1 MAARCRQRTA
11 TVGPGSAR
19 AARSDAGGFPD
30 ARTALSRGPAAPA
43 TRRVELVGAGARH
56 HARAARR
63 RDAAAGR
70 ASPGRP
76 AGGLQPVAPQRAAA
90 AHGTAQEP
98 CRAGG
103 AARAEASRG
112 AGAGGEDPLA
122 HDPRGQHAPAARR
135 AGRAAVNAPRG
146 RILLVDDDPSLM
158 RLLVLRLEAEG
169 FEVVTAASGTEAL
182 QRLRGRP
189 VELMI
194 SDLRMEGMD
203 GIELFEHV
211 QHYYPGLPVI
221 IITAQGSIPDAVA
234 ATQKGVFG
242 FLTKPI
248 EREQLK
254 SLIERALS
262 VSAASRP
269 PATQGGWR
277 DHVQSRSQVMERLL
291 QTAQQV
297 ASSNIS
303 VLISGGSGSGKELLA
318 LAIHR
323 SSARCDGPFIPLN
336 CGALPEAL
344 LESELFGHVK
354 GAFTGAVSDHVGLF
368 RAAEGGTLFL
378 DEIGDMPLALQVKL
392 LRVLQEKEVRPV
404 GSTRSFG
411 IDVRVLSAT
420 HRDLEQAMKEG
431 SFRQDLYYRLNVV
444 NLRVPDLR
452 ERPEDIALLASHFL
466 RRFAEETGQ
475 RSRTLSPEALEV
487 LAGAAWP
494 GNVRQ
499 LENVVHQT
507 LALTRS
513 PVISA
518 AQIREA
524 LAEEAGYLPSFNEAR
539 HQFERDYL
547 VKVLRMA
554 GGNVAQAARIAQR
567 NRTDL
572 YKLLQRHELRPERFK
587 SEE

>member
-1 MAARCRQRTA
+1 LNAA
-11 TVGPGSAR
+11 
-19 AARSDAGGFPD
+19 
-30 ARTALSRGPAAPA
+30 
-43 TRRVELVGAGARH
+43 
-56 HARAARR
+56 
-63 RDAAAGR
+63 
-70 ASPGRP
+70 
-76 AGGLQPVAPQRAAA
+76 
-90 AHGTAQEP
+90 
-98 CRAGG
+98 
-103 AARAEASRG
+103 
-112 AGAGGEDPLA
+112 
-122 HDPRGQHAPAARR
+122 
-135 AGRAAVNAPRG
+135 RG

-269 PATQGGWR
+269 PATRDGWR
-277 DHVQSRSQVMERLL
+277 DHIQSRSQVMERLL

-323 SSARCDGPFIPLN
+323 ASARCNGPFIPLN

-392 LRVLQEKEVRPV
+392 LRVLQQKEVRPV

-475 RSRTLSPEALEV
+475 RPRTLSPEALEV

-587 SEE
+587 TED

>member
-1 MAARCRQRTA
+1 M
-11 TVGPGSAR
+11 
-19 AARSDAGGFPD
+19 
-30 ARTALSRGPAAPA
+30 
-43 TRRVELVGAGARH
+43 
-56 HARAARR
+56 
-63 RDAAAGR
+63 
-70 ASPGRP
+70 
-76 AGGLQPVAPQRAAA
+76 
-90 AHGTAQEP
+90 
-98 CRAGG
+98 
-103 AARAEASRG
+103 
-112 AGAGGEDPLA
+112 
-122 HDPRGQHAPAARR
+122 
-135 AGRAAVNAPRG
+135 NAPRG

-269 PATQGGWR
+269 PAAQGGWR

-323 SSARCDGPFIPLN
+323 ASPRCNGPFIPLN

-368 RAAEGGTLFL
+368 RAASLIRQLMAFSRKQEVEPKTLSFNSVVGNVDGMLQRLIGEDIQLVIRPDPYDGHVNADLGQLEQVLINLVVNARDAMPNGGLLAIETSQTELTRTPVHHL
-378 DEIGDMPLALQVKL
+378 HPLPLGQYVKL
-392 LRVLQEKEVRPV
+392 TVTDTGCGMDADVLSHLFEPFFTTKEEPN
-404 GSTRSFG
+404 GTGLGLSTVFG
-411 IDVRVLSAT
+411 IVSKNERQKNRNTEKPADNM
-420 HRDLEQAMKEG
+420 HR
-431 SFRQDLYYRLNVV
+431 
-444 NLRVPDLR
+444 
-452 ERPEDIALLASHFL
+452 I
-466 RRFAEETGQ
+466 
-475 RSRTLSPEALEV
+475 
-487 LAGAAWP
+487 
-494 GNVRQ
+494 
-499 LENVVHQT
+499 
-507 LALTRS
+507 
-513 PVISA
+513 I
-518 AQIREA
+518 
-524 LAEEAGYLPSFNEAR
+524 
-539 HQFERDYL
+539 
-547 VKVLRMA
+547 
-554 GGNVAQAARIAQR
+554 
-567 NRTDL
+567 
-572 YKLLQRHELRPERFK
+572 
-587 SEE
+587 